1 MLNPTEGPATVAI
14 LGGNPVIGKALESLL
29 RSADYVARFFSE
41 YPEEDIEPLR
51 GASVVLILPAR
62 SSRHQESLITLIRD
76 TPSTT
81 NMPVIELITTP
92 HENGNGQVTRV
103 PWPCSIQDLRRSRE
117 RCRLVDSRRAI
128 DEKLLGNPKDTPEG
142 RDTESQQLNYDFVRY
157 DT

>member
-103 PWPCSIQDLRRSRE
+103 PWPCSIQDLRRS
-117 RCRLVDSRRAI
+117 I
-128 DEKLLGNPKDTPEG
+128 DEKLLGNPKDTPEV